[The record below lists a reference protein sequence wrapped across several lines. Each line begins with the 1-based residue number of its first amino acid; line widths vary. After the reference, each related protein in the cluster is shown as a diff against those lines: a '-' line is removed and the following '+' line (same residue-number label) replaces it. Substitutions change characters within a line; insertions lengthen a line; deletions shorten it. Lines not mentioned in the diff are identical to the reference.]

1 MNSNF
6 YIYFDLETNKEIIKH
21 RKLLKEFVLD
31 TDDSQLLEEYQ
42 IDKND
47 NPYYIIESNLIEKQ
61 TPVYEAVFVDNFN
74 DLDIKVQ
81 PIGTYLLDFLNLNL
95 NNDSDLKKFAFTYG
109 LDNLLHLDKS
119 NNLNSY
125 TIYIASEFEKIF
137 NTFFD
142 SIKNNLSKLQQE
154 FKDTIT
160 FCFGDSGD
168 KKIDKL
174 NPKQRY
180 FLSFHGCDGDVYFTQ
195 TPKFQK
201 YSKGI
206 TIDFNSFFDTDIKL
220 SKFTQEQLVNAVASE
235 SFAFAPY
242 SYSCSKLENALFI
255 SFTNLINTNNLHINT
270 CANCGKLFIPTSKS
284 NEIYCDNPLLDN
296 PSRTCKNIGADK
308 KYKEKMREDEI
319 TKMIR
324 DTSSCLGMRV
334 KRNPD
339 IKEHDIKYNNWKTSY
354 PIQLKKY
361 KEKKITKEE
370 LINWINNSRR

>member
-6 YIYFDLETNKEIIKH
+6 YIYFDLKTNKEIIKH

-31 TDDSQLLEEYQ
+31 TDDPQLLEEYQ

-47 NPYYIIESNLIEKQ
+47 NPYYIIESNLIGKQ

-81 PIGTYLLDFLNLNL
+81 PVGTYLLDFLNLNL
-95 NNDSDLKKFAFTYG
+95 NNDSDLKKFAFKYG
-109 LDNLLHLDKS
+109 LDNLLHLDKP

-168 KKIDKL
+168 KKINKL

-180 FLSFHGCDGDVYFTQ
+180 FLSFHDVMVISTLL
-195 TPKFQK
+195 K
-201 YSKGI
+201 YQN
-206 TIDFNSFFDTDIKL
+206 FR
-220 SKFTQEQLVNAVASE
+220 
-235 SFAFAPY
+235 
-242 SYSCSKLENALFI
+242 
-255 SFTNLINTNNLHINT
+255 NTL
-270 CANCGKLFIPTSKS
+270 
-284 NEIYCDNPLLDN
+284 
-296 PSRTCKNIGADK
+296 
-308 KYKEKMREDEI
+308 KE
-319 TKMIR
+319 
-324 DTSSCLGMRV
+324 
-334 KRNPD
+334 
-339 IKEHDIKYNNWKTSY
+339 
-354 PIQLKKY
+354 
-361 KEKKITKEE
+361 
-370 LINWINNSRR
+370 